1 MELKETRLDG
11 KTIYKG
17 QVITLQKDLVK
28 LVDGSTS
35 YREVVRHP
43 GGCCVAAIDRDLN
56 LIMVRQFRY
65 AYNKLVLEI
74 PAGKLDKLDETPLEA
89 AKRELSEETG
99 YEAKNWLDLGMI
111 YPTPGYC
118 DENLYMFA
126 ATNIDRL
133 CNIHTDEGEFLTVE
147 KFPFDEVVEKI
158 IHGEIK
164 DSKTVSAVL
173 KVKLLMLQGKFVV

>member
-17 QVITLQKDLVK
+17 QVITVQKDLVK

-43 GGCCVAAIDRDLN
+43 GGCCVAAIDGDLN

-65 AYNKLVLEI
+65 AYNKPVLEI
-74 PAGKLDKLDETPLEA
+74 PAGKLDKLNETPFEA

-99 YEAKNWLDLGMI
+99 YEAKNWIDLGMI

-126 ATNIDRL
+126 ATDIKKV

-147 KFPFDEVVEKI
+147 KLPFDEIVNKI
-158 IHGEIK
+158 ISDEIK

-173 KVKLLMLQGKFVV
+173 KIKILMLQGKIVI